1 MKGGRKQLSLEGF
14 DFSKE
19 KNLTKIEI
27 ENFSS
32 KFLNNLIDPKKRD
45 IFKIGSINIGQKN
58 SSFEVQITQQ
68 SIHPH
73 SLGGF
78 HLSAVPVCEFI
89 DAAIR
94 KIVKDDLVLDI
105 QSFEILCKKGIRKKT
120 LKPVLYLTEES
131 LHKINGTNFKVLYD
145 LENSSFKG
153 SINYRSYKIEE
164 SNKGLNENIAPLNKF
179 EILDYKVDGLKTDV
193 SMNFSGNTL
202 SLDGYVLGPGLALA
216 ICSQLV
222 IVHIYYLSN
231 LKKKSKGVVVKNYKF
246 QCIKNIKSN
255 QTVSYKSCITN
266 VKKGMKYIEVDVQCS
281 FNNDSVIAD
290 LTYYFDPLS

>member
-73 SLGGF
+73 SSGGF

-105 QSFEILCKKGIRKKT
+105 QSFEILCKKGIRKK
-120 LKPVLYLTEES
+120 
-131 LHKINGTNFKVLYD
+131 N
-145 LENSSFKG
+145 
-153 SINYRSYKIEE
+153 
-164 SNKGLNENIAPLNKF
+164 A
-179 EILDYKVDGLKTDV
+179 
-193 SMNFSGNTL
+193 
-202 SLDGYVLGPGLALA
+202 
-216 ICSQLV
+216 
-222 IVHIYYLSN
+222 
-231 LKKKSKGVVVKNYKF
+231 
-246 QCIKNIKSN
+246 
-255 QTVSYKSCITN
+255 
-266 VKKGMKYIEVDVQCS
+266 
-281 FNNDSVIAD
+281 
-290 LTYYFDPLS
+290 

>member
-1 MKGGRKQLSLEGF
+1 MKGGRKKLSLGGF

-32 KFLNNLIDPKKRD
+32 KFLNNVIDPKKRD
-45 IFKIGSINIGQKN
+45 IFKIGNINVGQKT

-105 QSFEILCKKGIRKKT
+105 QSFEILCKKGIRKKR
-120 LKPVLYLTEES
+120 LKPVLFITEKS
-131 LHKINGTNFKVLYD
+131 FHKINKTNFKVLYD

-153 SINYRSYKIEE
+153 SINYRSHKIEE
-164 SNKGLNENIAPLNKF
+164 SNKGLNENKVPLSKF
-179 EILDYKVDGLKTDV
+179 EILDYKVDGLETNV
-193 SMNFSGNTL
+193 SMNFRGNTL
-202 SLDGYVLGPGLALA
+202 SQDGYVLGPGLALA

-231 LKKKSKGVVVKNYKF
+231 LKKKNQGVVVTSYKF
-246 QCIKNIKSN
+246 QCIKNIKAN
-255 QTVSYKSCITN
+255 QILSYKSCITN
-266 VKKGMKYIEVDVQCS
+266 VKKSKKYIEVDVQCS
-281 FNNDSVIAD
+281 FNNDSVIAE